1 MTEIMHQLS
10 LDRIDVRIL
19 EILQRDSRVS
29 RSHLAEQINLSASQ
43 CYRRLQRLEQSGL
56 IDRYVTLLNKEK
68 AGFDVSAMV
77 MLSFSKMLPDARVN
91 VLELINSL
99 EEIQECYSASGE
111 YDFVLRVNCTG
122 MRAYSGL
129 INKKLLCESVTAI
142 HSYILM
148 DCLKYNTA
156 LPIKASK

>member
-1 MTEIMHQLS
+1 MHQLS

-29 RSHLAEQINLSASQ
+29 RAHLAEQINLSASQ

-77 MLSFSKMLPDARVN
+77 MLSFSKMLPNARAK
-91 VLELINSL
+91 VLELIDSL
-99 EEIQECYSASGE
+99 QEIQECYSASGE

-122 MRAYSGL
+122 MRAYSDL
-129 INKKLLCESVTAI
+129 INKKLLCESVIAI